1 MKATVARSS
10 AVRAGG
16 RSPLVADLRSSS
28 YDGGGDAPSGVS
40 TVPKIEDLP
49 KPTEAELGI
58 LNVLWERGPSTVR
71 DVHESLY
78 RDEGAG
84 YTTAL
89 KLLQIMHGKGLVE
102 RDDSERAH
110 VFRAAVSK
118 ERTQKRFLSDMVQRV
133 FDGSPSQL
141 VLHALGTRPRATRE
155 ELDEIRA
162 LLNKLEPGSRK

>member
-1 MKATVARSS
+1 MTRPDKQAK
-10 AVRAGG
+10 
-16 RSPLVADLRSSS
+16 P
-28 YDGGGDAPSGVS
+28 
-40 TVPKIEDLP
+40 P

-71 DVHESLY
+71 EVHEALY
-78 RDEGAG
+78 REEGTG

-89 KLLQIMHGKGLVE
+89 KLLQIMHGKGLVV

-118 ERTQKRFLSDMVQRV
+118 ERTQKRFLLDLVQRV

-141 VLHALGTRPRATRE
+141 VLQALGGRPRATRE
-155 ELDEIRA
+155 EVEEIRA
-162 LLNKLEPGSRK
+162 LLDKLDGTKP